1 MSKEIK
7 LFEGQEVS
15 VTTDKGVKLINLSN
29 TAKVCGLII
38 KDNSRNTERIAWK
51 GKGSV
56 FDKLIK
62 INESLSKS
70 ECEEITSQENY
81 SKYQE
86 EITYILDEIENT
98 DDRNSIYMS
107 SWLSKRLAIECHS
120 EKANRF
126 KNWLVTLDEAREN
139 GKFEKIS
146 DTKSPNMATMSGRID
161 FTISLLTNLPN
172 DKYKNRTVTKVLNFI
187 GFEQEERQA
196 IKSQLSVED
205 IKMILAEFMAKDD
218 VILKNTEYGI
228 AVDRVKLYKHFEK
241 YGFKWTDTLKELDN
255 ANLIYHKPQTRT
267 MQIRYGNEPNPIRVV
282 IVKENFE
289 EEK

>member
-1 MSKEIK
+1 MNNQIQ
-7 LFEGQEVS
+7 LFEGQEVQVKTDTG
-15 VTTDKGVKLINLSN
+15 VTLINLVH
-29 TAKVCGLII
+29 TAKYCGLVDTSKGTEKIMWSRVKSKLQNNI
-38 KDNSRNTERIAWK
+38 LPNS
-51 GKGSV
+51 
-56 FDKLIK
+56 DKVVAD
-62 INESLSKS
+62 
-70 ECEEITSQENY
+70 Q
-81 SKYQE
+81 
-86 EITYILDEIENT
+86 ITYILDEIENT

-126 KNWLVTLDEAREN
+126 KNWLVSLDEAREN
-139 GKFEKIS
+139 GVFERIK
-146 DTKSPNMATMSGRID
+146 DAKTPNIATMNGRID
-161 FTISLLTNLPN
+161 FTISLLTSLPN

-187 GFEQEERQA
+187 GFEREERQA

-289 EEK
+289 EER

>member
-15 VTTDKGVKLINLSN
+15 FTTDKGNKMYNLVHVARCCNLVKEN
-29 TAKVCGLII
+29 G
-38 KDNSRNTERIAWK
+38 
-51 GKGSV
+51 
-56 FDKLIK
+56 IK
-62 INESLSKS
+62 INWKS
-70 ECEEITSQENY
+70 GSASVCNKLNTISSGVQTIPHQYLEEIT
-81 SKYQE
+81 
-86 EITYILDEIENT
+86 IILDEIENT

-139 GKFEKIS
+139 GVFERIK
-146 DTKSPNMATMSGRID
+146 DTKSPNIATMNGRID
-161 FTISLLTNLPN
+161 FIISLLTNLPN

-187 GFEQEERQA
+187 GFEKEERQA

-205 IKMILAEFMAKDD
+205 IKEILAEFMAKDD

-228 AVDRVKLYKHFEK
+228 AVDRLKLYKHFEK
-241 YGFKWTDTLKELDN
+241 YGFKWTDTLKALDN
-255 ANLIYHKPQTRT
+255 ADLIYHKPQTRT
-267 MQIRYGNEPNPIRVV
+267 MQIRCDNEPNPIRVV
-282 IVKENFE
+282 IVKENFK

>member
-1 MSKEIK
+1 MNNQIK
-7 LFEGQEVS
+7 SFEGQDVRVQTDEG
-15 VTTDKGVKLINLSN
+15 VTLINLVHV
-29 TAKVCGLII
+29 AKCCGLTKIANSGNEVVRWKNNADGVVGKLEKI
-38 KDNSRNTERIAWK
+38 RGKD
-51 GKGSV
+51 
-56 FDKLIK
+56 LPQK
-62 INESLSKS
+62 IN
-70 ECEEITSQENY
+70 
-81 SKYQE
+81 E

-139 GKFEKIS
+139 GEFEKIK
-146 DTKSPNMATMSGRID
+146 DTKAPNITTMSGRID

-172 DKYKNRTVTKVLNFI
+172 DKYKNRTVNKVLNFI
-187 GFEQEERQA
+187 GFEREERQA

-255 ANLIYHKPQTRT
+255 ADLIYHKPQTRT

-282 IVKENFE
+282 IVKENFDDVTQ
-289 EEK
+289 

>member
-1 MSKEIK
+1 MNNQIQ
-7 LFEGQEVS
+7 LFEGQRVKVKTDEG
-15 VTTDKGVKLINLSN
+15 TTLINLVHV
-29 TAKVCGLII
+29 AKCCGII
-38 KDNSRNTERIAWK
+38 KRKNEVDYIRWN
-51 GKGSV
+51 GKGGVVEKITNLSSEV
-56 FDKLIK
+56 SEPKIK
-62 INESLSKS
+62 D
-70 ECEEITSQENY
+70 
-81 SKYQE
+81 
-86 EITYILDEIENT
+86 EITYILEEIENT

-126 KNWLVTLDEAREN
+126 KNWLVSLDEAREN
-139 GKFEKIS
+139 GVFERIK
-146 DTKSPNMATMSGRID
+146 DAKTPNIATMNGRID
-161 FTISLLTNLPN
+161 FTISLLTSLPN

-187 GFEQEERQA
+187 GFEREERQA
-196 IKSQLSVED
+196 IKFQLSVED

-289 EEK
+289 EER

>member
-1 MSKEIK
+1 MNNIQ
-7 LFEGQEVS
+7 LFEGQEVK
-15 VTTDKGVKLINLSN
+15 VTTNKGVTLINLVH
-29 TAKVCGLII
+29 TAKCCGLVDTSKGTEKIMW
-38 KDNSRNTERIAWK
+38 SRVK
-51 GKGSV
+51 GKLQNNILPNS
-56 FDKLIK
+56 DKVVAD
-62 INESLSKS
+62 
-70 ECEEITSQENY
+70 Q
-81 SKYQE
+81 
-86 EITYILDEIENT
+86 ITYILDEIENT

-172 DKYKNRTVTKVLNFI
+172 DKYKNRAITKVLNFI
-187 GFEQEERQA
+187 GFEREERQA